1 MKTAFVITTINKPNN
16 IMKLYAKMC
25 KEKEI
30 DYYIIGDQ
38 KSDERLAL
46 NTKIKFFMINKKNN
60 IKKTLH
66 KIKILSI

>member
-1 MKTAFVITTINKPNN
+1 MIDLALKEWKINKKHS
-16 IMKLYAKMC
+16 I
-25 KEKEI
+25 
-30 DYYIIGDQ
+30 IIGDQ

>member
-1 MKTAFVITTINKPNN
+1 MIDLALKEWKINKKHS
-16 IMKLYAKMC
+16 I
-25 KEKEI
+25 
-30 DYYIIGDQ
+30 IIGDQ
-38 KSDERLAL
+38 KSDEQLAL